1 MAKIELPVV
10 GSEAGLGRRQW
21 LQGLLGGV
29 GAGIA
34 IPGLA
39 ETHPVHAH
47 LADPAKVAGADA
59 KAAAAGWKPEFLDA
73 YQFET
78 LSSLAERILP
88 GAIKLRADRFID
100 QLLAVDSAEN
110 QQAFLS
116 ALGGMDGE
124 ARARFGKPW
133 KALTEPQQVELL
145 TAASTAPLPSDGG
158 GRDLRPRNAP
168 AVAVDRGQPEP
179 PRPLRAPEGLG
190 GGQLLLD
197 RSRDARARVDREPVL
212 PELPGLRAPGRAP
225 LGVEV
230 LEPATVHPVVVIG
243 SGAAGG
249 MAAFNLTRQG
259 IDVLLL
265 DAGEKFDKSKSWKH
279 VPAWERSGAGPGR

>member
-10 GSEAGLGRRQW
+10 GSGAGLGRRQW

-39 ETHPVHAH
+39 ETHPLHAH
-47 LADPAKVAGADA
+47 LADPAKVAGADT

-133 KALTEPQQVELL
+133 KALAEPQQVELL
-145 TAASTAPLPSDGG
+145 TAASTAPLPNEGG
-158 GRDLRPRNAP
+158 GRDLRPRNTP
-168 AVAVDRGQPEP
+168 ASP
-179 PRPLRAPEGLG
+179 P
-190 GGQLLLD
+190 
-197 RSRDARARVDREPVL
+197 
-212 PELPGLRAPGRAP
+212 
-225 LGVEV
+225 
-230 LEPATVHPVVVIG
+230 T
-243 SGAAGG
+243 AAGQSLRGHFEHLKGWVVGSYYSTEGG
-249 MAAFNLTRQG
+249 MRELGWTGNQFYPS
-259 IDVLLL
+259 
-265 DAGEKFDKSKSWKH
+265 F
-279 VPAWERSGAGPGR
+279 PGCEHPDGHR

>member
-10 GSEAGLGRRQW
+10 GSGAGLGRRQW

-39 ETHPVHAH
+39 QTHPLHAH

-59 KAAAAGWKPEFLDA
+59 KAAAQGWKPEFLDA

-88 GAIKLRADRFID
+88 GAIRLRADRFID
-100 QLLAVDSAEN
+100 QLLAVDSPEN

-145 TAASTAPLPSDGG
+145 TAASTAPLPSAGG
-158 GRDLRPRNAP
+158 GRDLRPRDAGVLP
-168 AVAVDRGQPEP
+168 SAASSHGLRGQFEY
-179 PRPLRAPEGLG
+179 LKGW
-190 GGQLLLD
+190 
-197 RSRDARARVDREPVL
+197 
-212 PELPGLRAPGRAP
+212 
-225 LGVEV
+225 
-230 LEPATVHPVVVIG
+230 VVG
-243 SGAAGG
+243 SYYSTEGG
-249 MAAFNLTRQG
+249 MRELGWTGNQFYPS
-259 IDVLLL
+259 
-265 DAGEKFDKSKSWKH
+265 F
-279 VPAWERSGAGPGR
+279 PGCEHPDGHR